1 MAERFLVCSCDY
13 NSRMAFNLREQ
24 FLTDKFVAHRF
35 LTLPSGNKVQC
46 EYVWIDGSGE
56 FLRSKTRTLDFV
68 PQTPDDLPVWNFDGS
83 STNQA
88 HGADSDVFLKPVAMY
103 NDPFRLGDHKLVMCE
118 TLDNKLQPHHTN
130 NRRHCLQTM
139 EAAKSEKPWFGMEQ
153 EYTLLDVDGHP
164 FGWPKNG
171 FPGPQGPYYCGV
183 GATKVYGRDI
193 VESHYRACLYA
204 NIDISGTNAEVMPG
218 QHEYQV
224 GPCEGIKMGDQL
236 WMSRFL
242 LHRIA
247 EEFGVIATFD
257 PKPIA
262 GDWNGAGCHTNFS
275 TEKMRKKGGYNAILA
290 AIECLSHAHREHI
303 AYYDP
308 SGGRD
313 NERRLTGEH
322 ETASISKF
330 SYGVASRCSSV
341 RIPRETE
348 SKGFG
353 YFEDRRPSSNCDP
366 YSVTDAIVR
375 TCCLGVKKL
384 SKTYTPQDAE
394 SLRKMIQSMD
404 NQKIEEEDSKDDSS

>member
-1 MAERFLVCSCDY
+1 M
-13 NSRMAFNLREQ
+13 MAFNLRDQ
-24 FLTDKFVAHRF
+24 FVTDKFVANKF
-35 LTLPSGNKVQC
+35 LTLPTGKKVQA

-68 PQTPDDLPVWNFDGS
+68 PKKPDDLPLWNFDGS

-88 HGADSDVFLKPVAMY
+88 HGADSDVFLKPVAVY
-103 NDPFRLGDHKLVMCE
+103 NDPFRLGDHKIVMCE
-118 TLDNKLQPHHTN
+118 TLDNKLQPHPTN
-130 NRRHCLQTM
+130 NRRRCLQTM
-139 EAAKSEKPWFGMEQ
+139 EAAKNEHPWFGMEQ

-183 GATKVYGRDI
+183 GANKVYGRDI
-193 VESHYRACLYA
+193 VDSHYRACIYA
-204 NIDISGTNAEVMPG
+204 GVNISGTNAEVMPG
-218 QHEYQV
+218 QFEFQV
-224 GPCEGIKMGDQL
+224 GPCEGIEMGDQL
-236 WMSRFL
+236 WIARFL

-247 EEFGVIATFD
+247 EEFGVIATLD

-275 TEKMRKKGGYNAILA
+275 TEKMRKPGGYNEILSS
-290 AIECLSHAHREHI
+290 IEKLSHAHREHI

-313 NERRLTGEH
+313 NERRLTGLH

-330 SYGVASRCSSV
+330 SSGVASRCSSV
-341 RIPRETE
+341 RIPRQTE
-348 SKGFG
+348 VDGFG
-353 YFEDRRPSSNCDP
+353 YYEDRRPSSNCDP
-366 YSVTDAIVR
+366 YAVTDAIVR
-375 TCCLGVKKL
+375 TTCLGVKKL

-394 SLRKMIQSMD
+394 SLRKMIQGM
-404 NQKIEEEDSKDDSS
+404 QGTAIEEENSN